1 MAHNVAGLGDKH
13 SQLQKLLSNVDLLL
27 RDLKSD
33 YSARRKRSTSPP
45 PHLSPSQ
52 QPSKSPNITTN
63 NELANPIETAMKQ
76 FCQWGFQEKDQ
87 KLVEK
92 ILVEWFTSGTLENIL
107 LQWENNSTKEIQI
120 ERTPLNI
127 LCYNVQGWGSRCLE
141 VIDIVYKVE
150 ASICVFTEVGE
161 LWNASRVPHFNI
173 FHQHGTNKS
182 GGVCVAIGKHLKGTR
197 IEINVE
203 NTVIIDVNGLSET
216 IRVIAIYWPAG
227 QIMMLEDLEPYI
239 IENTIITGDFNASIK
254 EWGSE
259 SSDKRD
265 EVRGETL
272 KMGTSDHWPLLI
284 TCENV
289 GFDKNKMFPHVNWKA
304 YEAILTLLQDFWTNE
319 QNRGMQAD
327 EWYMNYVRFLAALKV
342 RLTQWK
348 EKEKFRPSL
357 PPYLIQKLKE

>member
-1 MAHNVAGLGDKH
+1 
-13 SQLQKLLSNVDLLL
+13 
-27 RDLKSD
+27 
-33 YSARRKRSTSPP
+33 
-45 PHLSPSQ
+45 
-52 QPSKSPNITTN
+52 
-63 NELANPIETAMKQ
+63 
-76 FCQWGFQEKDQ
+76 
-87 KLVEK
+87 
-92 ILVEWFTSGTLENIL
+92 
-107 LQWENNSTKEIQI
+107 
-120 ERTPLNI
+120 LNI

-259 SSDKRD
+259 SSDKRGRNLKKWVEKNNLCYIPSTLHSSKRSNRNIDLSFTNID
-265 EVRGETL
+265 EL
-272 KMGTSDHWPLLI
+272 KPKKSS
-284 TCENV
+284 
-289 GFDKNKMFPHVNWKA
+289 GFDAVSNFIIKRIPPGYISCLVNRFNTWINEHRYPDMWKLAKIVTLNKLKAGIPRCDQTRPISLLATHSKLFEKIMLERLRYWAETNRLVPADQSGFRPGCLLQTRVLSIYREVKNNMTVNIPTLAVYVDYQKA
-304 YEAILTLLQDFWTNE
+304 YDKVWHNGLVVKL
-319 QNRGMQAD
+319 NRMGH
-327 EWYMNYVRFLAALKV
+327 
-342 RLTQWK
+342 
-348 EKEKFRPSL
+348 P
-357 PPYLIQKLKE
+357 

>member
-1 MAHNVAGLGDKH
+1 
-13 SQLQKLLSNVDLLL
+13 
-27 RDLKSD
+27 
-33 YSARRKRSTSPP
+33 
-45 PHLSPSQ
+45 
-52 QPSKSPNITTN
+52 
-63 NELANPIETAMKQ
+63 
-76 FCQWGFQEKDQ
+76 
-87 KLVEK
+87 
-92 ILVEWFTSGTLENIL
+92 EWFTSGTLENIL

-150 ASICVFTEVGE
+150 ASTCVFTEVGE
-161 LWNASRVPHFNI
+161 LWNISRVPHFNI

-254 EWGSE
+254 EWG
-259 SSDKRD
+259 
-265 EVRGETL
+265 
-272 KMGTSDHWPLLI
+272 
-284 TCENV
+284 
-289 GFDKNKMFPHVNWKA
+289 
-304 YEAILTLLQDFWTNE
+304 
-319 QNRGMQAD
+319 
-327 EWYMNYVRFLAALKV
+327 
-342 RLTQWK
+342 
-348 EKEKFRPSL
+348 
-357 PPYLIQKLKE
+357 